1 MKKTILLIVC
11 LICLFSFCVVNAG
24 NNPPTSNTT
33 LPYKSSRMRIYNY
46 TYTAK
51 KFHPTYAGKLFMCF
65 SGLCSASSPA
75 TTVTIKIMHQTDNG
89 VQWST
94 GISGYDFPKIPQ
106 KALYGLN
113 TSEYFYGYVS
123 KNNPSIYMDFV
134 MKFGT
139 SQSEASNYT
148 F

>member
-1 MKKTILLIVC
+1 
-11 LICLFSFCVVNAG
+11 
-24 NNPPTSNTT
+24 
-33 LPYKSSRMRIYNY
+33 
-46 TYTAK
+46 
-51 KFHPTYAGKLFMCF
+51 
-65 SGLCSASSPA
+65 
-75 TTVTIKIMHQTDNG
+75 MHQTDNG